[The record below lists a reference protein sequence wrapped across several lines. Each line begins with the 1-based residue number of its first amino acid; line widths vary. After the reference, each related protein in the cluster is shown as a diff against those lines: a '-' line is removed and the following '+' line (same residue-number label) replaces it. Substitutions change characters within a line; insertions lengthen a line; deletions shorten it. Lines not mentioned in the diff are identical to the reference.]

1 MIEIKLLLED
11 TIGNKLEQTLTNERD
26 IMDPVLHDEID
37 AYISEYIK
45 RFNEENLKRNISLKS
60 LKMYYNDG
68 IKDNE
73 IRNITK
79 NDE

>member
-26 IMDPVLHDEID
+26 IMDPVLQDEID
-37 AYISEYIK
+37 AYILEYIK
-45 RFNEENLKRNISLKS
+45 RFNEENLKKNISLKS

-68 IKDNE
+68 INDNE

>member
-26 IMDPVLHDEID
+26 IMDPVLQDEID
-37 AYISEYIK
+37 AYILEYIK
-45 RFNEENLKRNISLKS
+45 RFNEENLKKNISLKS